1 MKESVQR
8 KLESLTER
16 FEEVQALVSQPE
28 IIADQDKYRALT
40 KEYSQLE
47 GVVKCFADYQS
58 AQQDFESAQ
67 EMMQESDP
75 EMREMAQEEYKSSK
89 LAIEQ

>member
-67 EMMQESDP
+67 EMICSACIAVMLKLG
-75 EMREMAQEEYKSSK
+75 AGKWKS
-89 LAIEQ
+89 